1 MTYLAIKTT
10 SAVVPNPYYTDM
22 LGSIEPMTI
31 TETVSRNEFIFSD
44 VALTKYLEENASLIE
59 QKVVRIYRVEEI
71 FPRLEVTTKL
81 SFGPGVEIEVPRK
94 YSPSHD

>member
-10 SAVVPNPYYTDM
+10 SAVIPNPYYTDM

-59 QKVVRIYRVEEI
+59 QKVVRIYKVEEV
-71 FPRLEVTTKL
+71 FPRIETITRI
-81 SFGPGVEIEVPRK
+81 SFGPDMERKVSRK
-94 YSPSHD
+94 YLPARN